1 MRPIAHALPGALVH
15 LLEAAPLSDGKVAFA
30 WTAAVGPA
38 LGRVTSVKLCGR
50 VLVVETA
57 GAQWSREIMRMSP
70 VILAR
75 MQRFLGRDTVET
87 LEVRRA

>member
-1 MRPIAHALPGALVH
+1 MRPIAHALPGALAE
-15 LLEAAPLSDGKVAFA
+15 LLAATPLSDGKVAFA

-38 LGRVTSVKLCGR
+38 LGRVTSVKLSNR
-50 VLVVETA
+50 VLVIETA

-75 MQRFLGRDTVET
+75 LQRFLGADAVET